1 MHIDY
6 KVLGPLADSYSQ
18 EEISAQK
25 EGEQEF
31 VLRKQRAT
39 NILIEVILKMIF
51 EVTQTSLENFGLVA
65 ENWGKNNTFSS
76 IFKIVACL

>member
-6 KVLGPLADSYSQ
+6 KVLGPLADLYSQ
-18 EEISAQK
+18 EQISAQK

-39 NILIEVILKMIF
+39 NVLIEVILKMIF